1 MAYQG
6 QIRRAML
13 FTPGDD
19 FKKVSKSAASGV
31 DSLILDLEDG
41 VAPDRKAAGRET
53 IAQALQSLD
62 FGRTERIVR
71 INELTTKAAEE
82 DLRATL
88 PFLPNGYLVPKVE
101 SADQLAALDRRLS
114 AIERELRLAD
124 GKIRLLAMIETARGV
139 VFLREIATS
148 CPRLDALIFG
158 SEDYAGSTG
167 AIRTPESMEVFYAKS
182 AMIAH
187 AAAFDLQ
194 AIDSIYTDFQ
204 DTDGLIADCK
214 RALQLGFTGKTIIH
228 PNQIAPTQA
237 AFTPDDAAVEKA
249 SKLIAAFEA
258 SIADGKG
265 AFAYEGKMVDMPMIR
280 AAQRILDRARA
291 AGKL

>member
-19 FKKVSKSAASGV
+19 FKKIIKSASSGV

-41 VAPDRKAAGRET
+41 VAPDRKQDGRET

-71 INELTTKAAEE
+71 INELSTSAAED

-101 SADQLAALDRRLS
+101 RADHLAALDRRLS
-114 AIERELRLAD
+114 ALERELRLAD

-139 VFLREIATS
+139 VFLREIAS
-148 CPRLDALIFG
+148 CCDRLDALIFG

-167 AIRTPESMEVFYAKS
+167 AIRTQESMEVFYAKS
-182 AMIAH
+182 ALIAH

-194 AIDSIYTDFQ
+194 AIDSIYTDFH

-258 SIADGKG
+258 
-265 AFAYEGKMVDMPMIR
+265 P
-280 AAQRILDRARA
+280 
-291 AGKL
+291 